1 MDFFTADLCD
11 AYTNE
16 VQVAQPIFTNY
27 GGIAK
32 CHGSMKTIKLYEHNA
47 DLVSMLQEDG
57 EGHIAVVDVNGDYCA
72 VVGEN
77 LIKFAHQNNWAGI
90 VVNGY
95 VRDTHVTKT
104 VPLAL
109 FALGTCPYKSPNKA
123 PSKRGVEVVFG
134 GVAFREGEYLYGD
147 EDGIVIFK
155 EAKDTK

>member
-11 AYTNE
+11 AYTDE
-16 VQVAQPIFTNY
+16 VQVAQGIFTNY
-27 GGIAK
+27 GGALK
-32 CHGSMKTIKLYEHNA
+32 CQGPMKTIKLYEHNA
-47 DLVSMLQEDG
+47 DLVSMLKEDG
-57 EGHIAVVDVNGDYCA
+57 QGHIAVVDVNADYCA

-95 VRDTHVTKT
+95 VRDIHITKT

-134 GVAFREGEYLYGD
+134 GIAFREGEYLYGD
-147 EDGIVIFK
+147 EDGVIVFK
-155 EAKDTK
+155 EEKAL